1 MPADLVKEQPS
12 NRNYLSP
19 TGFIL
24 NLELFSGVDFFCQ
37 RANLPAISMPTID
50 VPTRFRSYP
59 IAPGGGVTY
68 EDLNLTFI
76 IDEDLKNYW
85 HIWNWIRKNG
95 GSEGH
100 SGAPLEYSKGQ
111 LAILNSN
118 FNPRF
123 FIDFD
128 YIFPYSLTPID
139 FDASVEDIEYFSA
152 QVSLKYFSFTIRDKN
167 FQEVNYEV

>member
-1 MPADLVKEQPS
+1 MSADWVKYQPE

-24 NLELFSGVDFFCQ
+24 NLEMFPGVDFFCQ

-50 VPTRFRSYP
+50 VPTRFRTYP
-59 IAPGGGVTY
+59 IAPGGGVEY

-85 HIWNWIRKNG
+85 SVWHWIRKNG
-95 GSEGH
+95 GSEGY
-100 SGAPLEYSKGQ
+100 SGEALEYSKGN
-111 LAILNSN
+111 LAVLSSN
-118 FNPRF
+118 YNPKF

-128 YIFPYSLTPID
+128 YIFPYRLSPIE
-139 FDASVEDIEYFSA
+139 FDASVENIEYFIA
-152 QVSLKYFSFTIRDKN
+152 QVSFRYFGVNIRDEN
-167 FQEVNYEV
+167 FQPVNYEV